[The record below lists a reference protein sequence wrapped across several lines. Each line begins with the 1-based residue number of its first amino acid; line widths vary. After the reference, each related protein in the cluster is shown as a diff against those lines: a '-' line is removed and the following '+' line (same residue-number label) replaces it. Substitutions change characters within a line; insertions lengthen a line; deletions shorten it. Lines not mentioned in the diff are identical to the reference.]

1 MLDTISANIM
11 EKLIMEGNCKAGN
24 VTCTQ
29 FDDGKLATVQY
40 VRAILETTTFM
51 NPLKMWNVRRKI
63 RYTVDEWVENNTSTG
78 SLMAFHKV
86 SIGVRDPM
94 LLSIGLMLG
103 MIIIELILLLINNKI
118 LWLAADIGYENKA
131 LIRSTRPCG
140 AECKFDL
147 PECTT
152 RPDEIPCKTIVRF
165 GAKDN
170 HFGLS
175 SNLQEPEDV

>member
-118 LWLAADIGYENKA
+118 LWLAADIGFENKT
-131 LIRSTRPCG
+131 LM
-140 AECKFDL
+140 
-147 PECTT
+147 
-152 RPDEIPCKTIVRF
+152 
-165 GAKDN
+165 
-170 HFGLS
+170 
-175 SNLQEPEDV
+175 